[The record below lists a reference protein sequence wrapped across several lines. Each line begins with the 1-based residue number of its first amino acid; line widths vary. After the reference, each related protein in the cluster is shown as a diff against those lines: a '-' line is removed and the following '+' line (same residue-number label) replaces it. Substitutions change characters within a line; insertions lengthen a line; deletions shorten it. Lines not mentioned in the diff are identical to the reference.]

1 MRLQD
6 AVRRNLLEVFVKK
19 KKKRRKIRGFKL
31 GSLIAFGARKRTQDG
46 WRLELV
52 LTVIAK

>member
-19 KKKRRKIRGFKL
+19 KKRKIRGFKL

>member
-19 KKKRRKIRGFKL
+19 KKKKKIRGFKL

>member
-19 KKKRRKIRGFKL
+19 KKKKNKRVQIRVSNCLWCQEKN
-31 GSLIAFGARKRTQDG
+31 SG
-46 WRLELV
+46 WLE
-52 LTVIAK
+52 A